1 MTLLGRISKGPID
14 RPLRVIIYGQPGV
27 GKSTFAS
34 QWPEPLFIDCEQ
46 RTSHLDVSRVEVK
59 NWAEILD
66 IMRELIGQKD
76 RAAPSEGNVVKQAEA
91 RFKTLVFDTLD
102 HMEHLIHDKLCSDE
116 GVKGIEDYGGG
127 YGKGYTATVD
137 QWRKFAIGV
146 EQLRNKG
153 FNIVMLAHAHVKTF
167 KNPLGEDYDKWQ
179 LKMNH
184 KSANFLKEKCDAMG
198 FAHFEELIK
207 DAKSK
212 MDKAKVVICD
222 SDRLLT
228 FKHSAAWESKQGVNL
243 PDEVE
248 LNYTAFKEALDVE
261 SS

>member
-1 MTLLGRISKGPID
+1 LSLLGSISKGPID

-46 RTSHLDVSRVEVK
+46 RTSHLDVSRIEVK
-59 NWAEILD
+59 TWADILN
-66 IMRELIGQKD
+66 IMREVL
-76 RAAPSEGNVVKQAEA
+76 AADEA
-91 RFKTLVFDTLD
+91 PCKTMVFDTLD
-102 HMEHLIHDKLCSDE
+102 HMEYLIHDHLCAAEKCES
-116 GVKGIEDYGGG
+116 IEDYGGG

-146 EQLRNKG
+146 EKLRNKG

-184 KSANFLKEKCDAMG
+184 KSANFLKEKCDALG
-198 FAHFEELIK
+198 FAHFEELILSG
-207 DAKSK
+207 ASK
-212 MDKAKVVICD
+212 MDKAKVVVTDD

-228 FKHSAAWESKQGVNL
+228 FQHSAAYESKQGVNL
-243 PDEVE
+243 PGEVP
-248 LNYTAFKEALDVE
+248 LDYTAFEEARNGTLDSE
-261 SS
+261 